1 MTNNSNTA
9 SNSSRILLS
18 GLVYDQGKSGIAEYT
33 RQMVKALCNERKVS
47 IALLKKDIPHF
58 PVDSE
63 NLEIVRV
70 SNLFSH
76 PVMNILW
83 HMFILPL
90 LAFKRRYD
98 WIILPAINRRM
109 GLWYPKPSIG
119 IAHDLSQF
127 SVEGKYD
134 LFRTLYVKCL
144 LPFCT
149 GNISHII
156 AISHNTKQDLIR
168 YWNIPA
174 HKMSVQYN
182 GYDDERYTANTE
194 STESTESK
202 ILDHYQLTQPYLIYV
217 SRIEHP
223 GKNHVR
229 LIEAFDALDDALTQ
243 KHSLVF
249 AGGDWNGAEQVKAAA
264 AQARKAKQ
272 IKFLGYVPVEHLP
285 TLYRQAEFMVFPS
298 LYEGFG
304 IPLIEA
310 MACGTPTLCSNNSAL
325 GEIAGDAAFTFDP
338 TSSASIAQTFAMAM
352 SDAHQVSQK
361 VAAAKEHCKQFSWD
375 KLASHLNRQM
385 NQQALR
391 TTLKGF
397 IKYVTYTA

>member
-1 MTNNSNTA
+1 MTIKRKTA
-9 SNSSRILLS
+9 SIQRHVLVS

-33 RQMVKALCNERKVS
+33 RQMIKALCAERKIS

-58 PVDSE
+58 SIHAK
-63 NLEIVRV
+63 NLEIVPV

-90 LAFKRRYD
+90 FALKRRYD

-127 SVEGKYD
+127 SVDGKYD

-149 GNISHII
+149 GNLSHII
-156 AISHNTKQDLIR
+156 AISHNTKKDLIR
-168 YWNIPA
+168 FWNIPSD
-174 HKMSVQYN
+174 KMSVQYN
-182 GYDDERYTANTE
+182 GYDHARFNTKEDPQE
-194 STESTESK
+194 SQVLT
-202 ILDHYQLTQPYLIYV
+202 HYQLTQPYLIYV

-223 GKNHVR
+223 GKNHMR
-229 LIEAFDALDDALTQ
+229 LIEAFDALDDSITENQ
-243 KHSLVF
+243 SLVF

-264 AQARKAKQ
+264 AGARKADQ

-285 TLYRQAEFMVFPS
+285 ALYRQAELMVFPS

-304 IPLIEA
+304 IPLVEA

-338 TSSASIAQTFAMAM
+338 ASSASIAEQLAMVM
-352 SDAHQVSQK
+352 SDSRRAREK
-361 VAAAKEHCKQFSWD
+361 IDLAKEHCTQFSWE
-375 KLASHLNRQM
+375 KLAAHLNRKM
-385 NQQALR
+385 DQQALR
-391 TTLKGF
+391 TALNGF
-397 IKYVTYTA
+397 VKYATHSARTS